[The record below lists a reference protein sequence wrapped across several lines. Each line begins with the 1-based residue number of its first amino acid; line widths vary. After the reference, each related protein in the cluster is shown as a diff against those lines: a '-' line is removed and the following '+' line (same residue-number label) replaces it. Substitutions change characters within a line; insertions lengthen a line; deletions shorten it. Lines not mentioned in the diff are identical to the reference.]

1 MADDLRSQLLKA
13 GLVTEEQVRKAES
26 QLRKEQRKAPD
37 KPKPKGKGK
46 GGRSFEEPDK
56 LRQQREVEA
65 ARQRDREEQ
74 RHKHEARER
83 ARLAKAEAERKAREV
98 AERARRI
105 IERGGRPADE
115 NGAVRYNFVEGGVV
129 RTLSVSEPQRAALS
143 RGNLG
148 IARPH
153 AQLQQYLLLDR
164 DTALELR
171 EVCPEKLVLLH
182 EPGEDEDEFAGLMW

>member
-26 QLRKEQRKAPD
+26 QARKEKRQAPAKA
-37 KPKPKGKGK
+37 KAKGK
-46 GGRSFEEPDK
+46 GGRSFDEPEK

-74 RHKHEARER
+74 RRKHEAQER
-83 ARLAKAEAERKAREV
+83 TRLAKAEAERQAREA
-98 AERARRI
+98 AEGARRI

-115 NGAVRYNFVEGGVV
+115 NGAVRYNFVENGVV
-129 RTLSVSEPQRAALS
+129 RTLTVSEPQRAALS
-143 RGNLG
+143 CGDLG

-164 DTALELR
+164 QSALELR
-171 EVCPEKLVLLH
+171 QVYPEKLLLLH
-182 EPGEDEDEFAGLMW
+182 EPGEEDEFGGLMW